1 MDYYDWNFQNPTVN
15 GTQLVKSGKLN
26 PEIGLNDTSLIAGT
40 SIVVE
45 KTAEGKIKISASSSG
60 PSAPTGYLT
69 VASPKTGLFT
79 YTIGGDA
86 SGNVNVYYQGSATA
100 EKVMMGT
107 SSTFSKTFTRSS
119 SAGTVFQ
126 DDNQKITLF
135 RCDGQEVTSADVSNN
150 IYMKELSLYNNRLT
164 SIDVDNLADLEYLNV
179 INNSIS
185 SIDISNNTKLESIF
199 VGGNPISSLNIATPV
214 ALVKHIDIR
223 STEIKSFDFSPYT
236 NLVTADISGTSIS
249 SFSCHSPNL
258 VSVGVYNSPV
268 NSINITAGRL
278 GNNGVASILTSIETF
293 APILGVEP
301 GTIIITG
308 QQEYVIGGTLYFSKK
323 RLEENGWT
331 VVLDPYE
338 ELLYREMSTPTGM
351 TSDSN
356 ASWEISASSTYSG
369 NYIYS
374 AFDGNDQGDNAPIW
388 HSNSGSP
395 QWIQWKAVGENPNV
409 LIKDLYLMSDTV
421 SGNTL
426 WYPIDFELQ
435 GSNDGEHWETLLS
448 VTGKTDWREPRWTYK
463 RFQLPNNEKM
473 FTYHRIYASSNNGY
487 CSFAEIKAYPTILET
502 PL

>member
-1 MDYYDWNFQNPTVN
+1 MKYYDRNFIKPLVN
-15 GTQLVKSGKLN
+15 GVALTVDGKINKEL
-26 PEIGLNDTSLIAGT
+26 GLNDTSLIAGT

-69 VASPKTGLFT
+69 VASSKTGLFT
-79 YTIGGDA
+79 YTIGGDS

-107 SSTFSKTFTRSS
+107 LSTFSKTFRSS

-126 DDNQKITLF
+126 DDSQKITLF
-135 RCDGQEVTSADVSNN
+135 RCDGQEVTSVDVSNN
-150 IYMKELSLYNNRLT
+150 IYMKEISLHDNRLT
-164 SIDVDNLADLEYLNV
+164 SIDVDSLADLEYLNV

-223 STEIKSFDFSPYT
+223 STGIQSFDFSSYT
-236 NLVTADISGTSIS
+236 NLVTADISDTSIS
-249 SFSCHSPNL
+249 IFSCHSPNL
-258 VSVGVYNSPV
+258 TTVGVYNAPV
-268 NSINITAGRL
+268 NNINITAGRL
-278 GNNGVASILTSIETF
+278 GNNGVAAILASIETSSSV
-293 APILGVEP
+293 LGVEP

-308 QQEYVIGGTLYFSKK
+308 QEEYVIGGNIYYTKK

-338 ELLYREMSTPTGM
+338 ELVHREVSAPTEM
-351 TSDSN
+351 TSNSN
-356 ASWEISASSTYSG
+356 ASWEVLASSEYNSDVMA
-369 NYIYS
+369 YR
-374 AFDGNDQGDNAPIW
+374 AFDGLTEEGRQLIW
-388 HSNSGSP
+388 HSSSGSP

-421 SGNTL
+421 SGHDL

-463 RFQLPNNEKM
+463 RFQLPDNEKI

-487 CSFAEIKAYPTILET
+487 CSFAEIKSYPTILET